1 MLSRLIWQRK
11 DIGIFFYQFWSE
23 IERLRSPAFILLSWG
38 FTPKTGIWKLPL
50 SSNLKKEKGNEYWL
64 FLNQLLSNFGV
75 NNSPSSC
82 VQLLD
87 RNKAD
92 IFISWCD
99 NFFGPKI
106 QNNTKYFEKNSQA
119 IQPIKTSTCLCFSR
133 LSSRT
138 YHWAKTNSNVHW
150 IQTRNKNCF

>member
-11 DIGIFFYQFWSE
+11 GIDIFFYQFWSE

-99 NFFGPKI
+99 NFFGPEI
-106 QNNTKYFEKNSQA
+106 QNNTKYFEKL
-119 IQPIKTSTCLCFSR
+119 TGYSTYKNFHLFMFFSSFFSNIP
-133 LSSRT
+133 LS
-138 YHWAKTNSNVHW
+138 K
-150 IQTRNKNCF
+150 NKL

>member
-1 MLSRLIWQRK
+1 MR
-11 DIGIFFYQFWSE
+11 
-23 IERLRSPAFILLSWG
+23 
-38 FTPKTGIWKLPL
+38 L
-50 SSNLKKEKGNEYWL
+50 SSNLKKEKGNEYWP
-64 FLNQLLSNFGV
+64 FLNQLLSNFGEDV

-87 RNKAD
+87 WNKAD

-150 IQTRNKNCF
+150 IQTRNKFFFKGMNLKIFKCSSIENIFLGFVMNKKWHWFDLL